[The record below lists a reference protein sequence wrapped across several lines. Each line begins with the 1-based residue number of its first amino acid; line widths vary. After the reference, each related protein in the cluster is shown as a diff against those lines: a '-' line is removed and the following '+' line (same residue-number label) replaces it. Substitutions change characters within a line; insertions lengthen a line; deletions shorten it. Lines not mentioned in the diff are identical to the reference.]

1 MNRWLALSLAAM
13 VAVPALAL
21 AQDKPAAA
29 ADEKAQKAAADKVM
43 LKQMPMEDITVS
55 GKVAKDDKGKLVL
68 KTDDGAPVVLP
79 KGDLEFEKYLGKSVT
94 VVGRGFSHMK
104 TTPSGEKTKKVHIR
118 SVTSVSEAG
127 AAAPAPKADAPAT
140 NAPAAAPSK

>member
-1 MNRWLALSLAAM
+1 MNRWLALSLAAV

-29 ADEKAQKAAADKVM
+29 TGEKAQQPAPDKAM
-43 LKQMPMEDITVS
+43 LRQMPMEDITVS

-68 KTDDGAPVVLP
+68 KADDGSQVVLP
-79 KGDLEFEKYLGKSVT
+79 KGDLEVEKYLGKAVT
-94 VVGRGFSHMK
+94 IVGRGFSHMK

-127 AAAPAPKADAPAT
+127 AAATAPQADAPAT
-140 NAPAAAPSK
+140 NAPASAPSK